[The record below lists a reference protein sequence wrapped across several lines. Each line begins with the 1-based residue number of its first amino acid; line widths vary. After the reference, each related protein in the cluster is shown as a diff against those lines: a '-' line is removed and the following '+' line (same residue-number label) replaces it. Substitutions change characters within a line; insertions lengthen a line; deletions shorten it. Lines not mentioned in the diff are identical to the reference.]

1 MKDDMPR
8 SELDGLYESMIK
20 FAQDPLRADGEFRP
34 FGATVDGK
42 GQVQYC
48 AAYDDSEKSDYRS
61 EIRTLKQYL
70 KEVSES
76 GQIHAVGLCFDVI
89 LHREGEPSQEAIQC
103 SLEHEDGD
111 AFERLTPYS
120 KTRPGV
126 VVYGASSTADRER
139 EIFGLAG
146 SVLTLE
152 SRTPIRC
159 PTVKQLYG
167 AVDSLTPRGGP
178 GFLILDG
185 AGQDYVQAAGGGGA
199 FTAEWREYS
208 QAEFKHWV
216 AGLGEGT
223 EEETVEIQT
232 NGSVVTVHKNEVLA
246 TADVKSIL
254 AAFANGKGRPA
265 GFMWRDITARFVGGS
280 A

>member
-1 MKDDMPR
+1 
-8 SELDGLYESMIK
+8 MIK
-20 FAQDPLRADGEFRP
+20 FAQDRLRADGEFRP

-42 GQVQYC
+42 GQLQYC
-48 AAYDDSEKSDYRS
+48 AAYDDSEQPDYRA

-70 KEVSES
+70 KEISES
-76 GQIHAVGLCFDVI
+76 GQFHAVGLCFDVI

-103 SLEHEDGD
+103 SLEDEDGD
-111 AFERLTPYS
+111 AFERYTPYS
-120 KTRPGV
+120 KTEAGV
-126 VVYGASSTADRER
+126 VVGESSTTDRER

-159 PTVKQLYG
+159 PTVKQIYR

-185 AGQDYVQAAGGGGA
+185 ATEDYVQAAGGDGKL
-199 FTAEWREYS
+199 TAEWREYS
-208 QAEFKHWV
+208 HGEFKHWV
-216 AGLGEGT
+216 AGLGEGAR
-223 EEETVEIQT
+223 EETVEIET
-232 NGSVVTVHKNEVLA
+232 NGSVVTVHRNEVLA
-246 TADVKSIL
+246 NTDVKSIL
-254 AAFANGKGRPA
+254 AAFANRKGRPA
-265 GFMWRDITARFVGGS
+265 RFVWRDVTARFVPES